1 MSQRQSTRAR
11 ILVSGLV
18 QGVAYRA
25 FAQREATRRGL
36 GGEACNLDDG
46 RVAVDVEGEREV
58 VEAFIE
64 SLRTG
69 PPLARVEDM
78 QVQWEPPTGRH
89 REFRIRY

>member
-1 MSQRQSTRAR
+1 MV
-11 ILVSGLV
+11 VSGLV

-36 GGEACNLDDG
+36 GGETCNLDDG
-46 RVAVDVEGEREV
+46 RVEVDVEGEREV

-69 PPLARVEDM
+69 PPLARVEDL
-78 QVQWEPPTGRH
+78 QVQWESPTGRH
-89 REFRIRY
+89 TEFRIRY